1 MSSGPGAPVPPTL
14 IYVAG
19 LIGGLWWHRLN
30 PLPIDP
36 RGAGMISVVAGS
48 ILIGLGAALFWSGLE
63 TFLRFRTGIML
74 QRAARLVVTSG
85 PYRWS
90 RNPQYVAFVA
100 IYLGAS
106 ILANSAWPLLLLPAV
121 VLAMNGLVIARE
133 ERYLRRTFSDEYD
146 AYCRRV
152 QRWL

>member
-1 MSSGPGAPVPPTL
+1 
-14 IYVAG
+14 VAG
-19 LIGGLWWHRLN
+19 FAGGLWLHRGN
-30 PLPIDP
+30 PWPIAASDEP
-36 RGAGMISVVAGS
+36 LTLLIVGGALV
-48 ILIGLGAALFWSGLE
+48 GLGGALFWLGLE
-63 TFLRFRTGIML
+63 TFLQYRTGIML

-100 IYLGAS
+100 IYLGVS
-106 ILANSAWPLLLLPAV
+106 ILTNSVWPLLALPAV
-121 VLAMNGLVIARE
+121 IVATNALVIARE
-133 ERYLRRTFSDEYD
+133 ERYLRRTFNGEYD